1 MKEEQEFEVKLKEI
15 ESHLEEARK
24 IMTDVFIVAC
34 AATESG
40 CFYPLSKPQESI
52 DKAYTQIATFNLKY
66 EDLLEKEK
74 QKLESRGYI
83 WEK

>member
-1 MKEEQEFEVKLKEI
+1 MKEELEFEVKLKEI

-24 IMTDVFIVAC
+24 IMTEVCVIAC

-40 CFYPLSKPQESI
+40 CFYPLSKPQENI
-52 DKAYTQIATFNLKY
+52 DKAYMQIASFNLKY